1 MLTCKAETQ
10 ASWDSI
16 INYQVATHSGQTKR
30 RIFSLEVPSLW
41 LTKLKCFM
49 EELMVSEKPIELLIF
64 LGDFGELYQGLE
76 DRSYTPLN
84 LAVN

>member
-1 MLTCKAETQ
+1 
-10 ASWDSI
+10 
-16 INYQVATHSGQTKR
+16 
-30 RIFSLEVPSLW
+30 
-41 LTKLKCFM
+41 
-49 EELMVSEKPIELLIF
+49 MVSEKPIELLIF